1 MSRAFECFLLTP
13 PLGRSGHTLG
23 AQAQADVVDIL
34 RHDEVGQA
42 GLPRAFQARFDQ
54 SSNPSM
60 NTAFGKV

>member
-1 MSRAFECFLLTP
+1 MLTP
-13 PLGRSGHTLG
+13 PLGRSGHTLS

-34 RHDEVGQA
+34 RQDEVEQA
-42 GLPRAFQARFDQ
+42 DPPRAFQARFDQ